1 MIKVNSRGANQY
13 IISEKQREIIYAPNI
28 SLKNKY
34 EKHKNAFWEQAGIL
48 STYQPNFTPFYDV
61 QQLKMNISNLRSVI
75 FEVTDQCNL
84 ACEYCG
90 YGKLY
95 NNYDERKGKQ
105 QTFQNIKLLIDYL
118 AEYWNSP
125 LNISHNNDIG
135 ISFYGGEPL
144 LAFPLIKETIAYV
157 ESLKMK
163 GNIRFVYHMTTNAYL
178 LDKYMDFLAEKEFRL
193 LLSLDG
199 NKEHDSYRIKKNG
212 KPSFDKVFANIVAL
226 KNKYPDYFSKHVNF
240 NSVLHNRNAVQP
252 VVDFI
257 KEQFDKTP
265 TIAELNGNGVD
276 EEKRDEFTK
285 MFKNQIQDVVE
296 TDGCTTDEELQINPK
311 ALAFNHFVDA
321 FLSNT
326 YQSYT
331 DLFIDETRQ
340 SFIPT
345 GTCQPLKRK
354 LFLTVNNKLLACER
368 IGQNHF
374 LGKIESGKV
383 DIDFEGIRD
392 FYAQM
397 YQDVIPQCR
406 NCAVWR
412 NCGLCV
418 YHIKTVNGRKRCTR
432 FLPKVKAS
440 PYFEDNLTYIERNP
454 EIYNKIIDKLDSY

>member
-1 MIKVNSRGANQY
+1 MIVQTKEANLY
-13 IISEKQREIIYAPNI
+13 ILSEKQREVIYTP
-28 SLKNKY
+28 SVTKRNKH
-34 EKHKNAFWEQAGIL
+34 EKRRGAFLEQSNLL
-48 STYQPNFTPFYDV
+48 STFQPNFTPFYDTH
-61 QQLKMNISNLRSVI
+61 QLKVNISNLRMVI

-95 NNYDERKGKQ
+95 NNYDVRKGKQ

-118 AEYWNSP
+118 VEFWNSP
-125 LNISHNNDIG
+125 LNISHNNDIS

-157 ESLKMK
+157 ENLKMK

-199 NKEHDSYRIKKNG
+199 NKEHNSYRIRKDG
-212 KPSFDKVFANIVAL
+212 KPSFDKVFVNILAL
-226 KNKYPDYFSKHVNF
+226 KNKYPNYFSKYVNF

-257 KEQFDKTP
+257 KEHFNKVP
-265 TIAELNGNGVD
+265 NIAELNSNGLD
-276 EEKRDEFTK
+276 EGKKEVFGR
-285 MFKNQIQDVVE
+285 MFKNQIEDVIA
-296 TDGCTTDEELQINPK
+296 TNSCTSDEEFHINPK
-311 ALAFNHFVDA
+311 VLSLSHFFDA

-331 DLFIDETRQ
+331 DLFIDESQQ

-345 GTCQPLKRK
+345 GTCQPFKRK
-354 LFLTVNNKLLACER
+354 LFLTVNNKILACER
-368 IGQNHF
+368 IGQNHP

-383 DIDFEGIRD
+383 NIDFEVVRD

-397 YQDVIPQCR
+397 FLNIMSQCQ
-406 NCAVWR
+406 NCAMWR
-412 NCGLCV
+412 NCGFCV
-418 YHIKTVNGRKRCTR
+418 YYIKTVNGRKRCTR
-432 FLPKVKAS
+432 FLPKAKAL
-440 PYFEDNLTYIERNP
+440 PYFEENLSYIEQNP

>member
-1 MIKVNSRGANQY
+1 MLIESKTTNRY
-13 IISEKQREIIYAPNI
+13 ILSEKQREIIYAPTGVQD
-28 SLKNKY
+28 SVY
-34 EKHKNAFWEQAGIL
+34 EKRKNAFLEQSGLL
-48 STYQPNFTPFYDV
+48 STFQPNFTSFYDV
-61 QQLKMNISNLRSVI
+61 QQLKMNISNLRMVT

-95 NNYDERKGKQ
+95 NNYDVRKGKQ
-105 QTFQNIKLLIDYL
+105 QKFQNIKLLIDYL
-118 AEYWNSP
+118 VEFWNSP

-144 LAFPLIKETIAYV
+144 LAFSLIKETIAYV

-178 LDKYMDFLAEKEFRL
+178 LDRYMDFLAEKEFRL

-199 NKEHDSYRIKKNG
+199 NQEHDSYRIKKNG
-212 KPSFDKVFANIVAL
+212 KPSFEKVFANIVAL
-226 KNKYPDYFSKHVNF
+226 KNKYPDYFSKYVNF

-252 VVDFI
+252 IVDFI
-257 KEQFDKTP
+257 KEHFDKIP
-265 TIAELNGNGVD
+265 RIAELNGNGVD
-276 EEKRDEFTK
+276 KDKMEEFVR
-285 MFKNQIQDVVE
+285 MFKNQTQDVIE
-296 TDGCTTDEELQINPK
+296 TDSCTSDEELQINPQV
-311 ALAFNHFVDA
+311 LTLNHFVDA

-331 DLFIDETRQ
+331 DLFIDESQQ

-345 GTCQPLKRK
+345 GTCQPFKRK
-354 LFLTVNNKLLACER
+354 LFLTVNNKILACER
-368 IGQNHF
+368 IGHNQP

-383 DIDFEGIRD
+383 EIDFEGVKD

-412 NCGLCV
+412 NCGLCI
-418 YHIKTVNGRKRCTR
+418 YYIKTVKGRKMCTR
-432 FLPKVKAS
+432 FLPKNKAF
-440 PYFEDNLTYIERNP
+440 PYFKQNLTYIEQNP
-454 EIYNKIIDKLDSY
+454 EIYNKIIDKFDSY

>member
-1 MIKVNSRGANQY
+1 MIIESKYTNRY
-13 IISEKQREIIYAPNI
+13 MLSEKQREIIYVP
-28 SLKNKY
+28 SVVQDGEY
-34 EKHKNAFWEQAGIL
+34 EKRKKKFLEQSGML
-48 STYQPNFTPFYDV
+48 SIFQPNFTPFYDV
-61 QQLKMNISNLRSVI
+61 QQLKVNISNLRMVI

-95 NNYDERKGKQ
+95 NNYDERNGKQ
-105 QTFQNIKLLIDYL
+105 QTFENIKLLIDYL
-118 AEYWNSP
+118 VKFWNSP

-199 NKEHDSYRIKKNG
+199 NKEHDSYRIRKDG
-212 KPSFDKVFANIVAL
+212 KPSFDKVFSNIVAL
-226 KNKYPDYFSKHVNF
+226 KNKYPDYFSKYVNF

-257 KEQFDKTP
+257 KEHFEKIP
-265 TIAELNGNGVD
+265 TVSELNGNGVA
-276 EEKRDEFTK
+276 EEKKEEFMK
-285 MFKNQIQDVVE
+285 MFKNQMQDVVE
-296 TDGCTTDEELQINPK
+296 TGNCTDENEFRINPR
-311 ALAFNHFVDA
+311 LLTLNYFVDS

-331 DLFIDETRQ
+331 DLFIDESQQ

-345 GTCQPLKRK
+345 GTCQPFKRK

-368 IGQNHF
+368 IGHNQP
-374 LGKIESGKV
+374 LGKIESGKIE
-383 DIDFEGIRD
+383 IDLENIRE

-406 NCAVWR
+406 NCAVWK
-412 NCGLCV
+412 NCGFCI
-418 YHIKTVNGRKRCTR
+418 YHIKTINGRKKCTR
-432 FLPKVKAS
+432 FLPKNKAL
-440 PYFEDNLTYIERNP
+440 PYFNENLTCIEQNP
-454 EIYNKIIDKLDSY
+454 EIYNKLVDKLDRY